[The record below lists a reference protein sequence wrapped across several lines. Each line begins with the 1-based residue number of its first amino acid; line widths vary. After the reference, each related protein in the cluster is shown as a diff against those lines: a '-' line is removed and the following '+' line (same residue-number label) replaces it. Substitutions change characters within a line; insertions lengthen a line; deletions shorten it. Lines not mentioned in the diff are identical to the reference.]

1 MSGNEEPEKLTLYG
15 GARELFAKTR
25 DALDEHV
32 GEHAADG
39 EGWKLGGGTVLA
51 ARWKHRES
59 DDLDVL
65 YDADTDT
72 AHFESKLQP
81 AMEKAGGKAG
91 PWGELSRIE
100 FEDQHIDLMKG
111 APSPGAGHAKA
122 TVDGHA
128 TTALSSVQILSGKL
142 RNRALDP
149 PVRDVYDIAVC
160 GIEEPESL
168 EMAINGLYSAKL
180 DSVIL
185 GWKMNEAAHA
195 KDAAEQI
202 RGEPKR
208 LQQVRAKPAQY
219 AVLAA
224 ENAIYRKVVIAA
236 DRGTVTVE
244 TRSATAIRERAYG
257 SAEALEEGFE
267 STGMNEVLRANRR
280 NPARIRERSAEALR
294 TGERATIV
302 EITPEQPPRRQ
313 EKLPPIPERHDGAAP
328 ARPHRRNPGSSA
340 ERARTRGAGSTT
352 EPGR

>member
-1 MSGNEEPEKLTLYG
+1 MSGNEKPEKLTLYG
-15 GARELFAKTR
+15 GARELFAKTH

-32 GEHAADG
+32 GKHAADG

-72 AHFESKLQP
+72 AHFENKLQP

-128 TTALSSVQILSGKL
+128 TTVLSSVQILSGKL

-168 EMAINGLYSAKL
+168 EMAINGLYPAKL

-185 GWKMNEAAHA
+185 GWKMNEATHA
-195 KDAAEQI
+195 RDAATQI

-208 LQQVRAKPAQY
+208 LEPVRAKPAQY
-219 AVLAA
+219 AILAA
-224 ENAIYRKVVIAA
+224 ENAIYREVVIAA
-236 DRGTVTVE
+236 DRGKVTVE
-244 TRSATAIRERAYG
+244 TRSATARRKRAYE
-257 SAEALEEGFE
+257 SAEALKKGFE
-267 STGMNEVLRANRR
+267 STGMSEVLRANRR
-280 NPARIRERSAEALR
+280 NPARIRDRAAEALR
-294 TGERATIV
+294 AGERATIV
-302 EITPEQPPRRQ
+302 EIRPEQPPRRQ

-328 ARPHRRNPGSSA
+328 ARPPMGNPGNST
-340 ERARTRGAGSTT
+340 ERGRTRGAGSTS

>member
-1 MSGNEEPEKLTLYG
+1 M
-15 GARELFAKTR
+15 
-25 DALDEHV
+25 
-32 GEHAADG
+32 
-39 EGWKLGGGTVLA
+39 
-51 ARWKHRES
+51 
-59 DDLDVL
+59 
-65 YDADTDT
+65 
-72 AHFESKLQP
+72 
-81 AMEKAGGKAG
+81 
-91 PWGELSRIE
+91 
-100 FEDQHIDLMKG
+100 
-111 APSPGAGHAKA
+111 
-122 TVDGHA
+122 
-128 TTALSSVQILSGKL
+128 
-142 RNRALDP
+142 
-149 PVRDVYDIAVC
+149 YDIAVC

-244 TRSATAIRERAYG
+244 TRSATAIRKRAYG

-328 ARPHRRNPGSSA
+328 ARPHMAEPGQQRGKGPDA
-340 ERARTRGAGSTT
+340 RGRQHHRTRSMNRYSFTPTT
-352 EPGR
+352 ELAAWDDWRREWWPRAAHR